1 MLKKFLNSLCAMAL
15 ALNVLT
21 LFSCAG
27 GAMGGGD
34 LEETGLSVRLPTTR
48 SAQWNISDVEIFTV
62 TIKSSSYKDTKTAS
76 QGETIT
82 FSNIPVGHYY
92 IEALGKKSSGEVTA
106 KGTAEVDVVAD
117 QTSSAEVHMGRL
129 NYCTV
134 TFDRNVIEPVP
145 AQTASQN
152 VTEGYTAIK
161 PANPTATGKTF
172 SYWSISDSSPT
183 PYDFSTPV
191 TSDIT
196 LYAIWNEVTYNITFN
211 YNGGTDGSGNTSC
224 VVPTVHDQS
233 PTQPTVTLTR
243 PGYTLSGGYW
253 SDTPGGYQV
262 NVMPATEDATYYA
275 MWEPTQYEITYSTPV
290 GDTPNADN
298 YTIVTSQALPTTLN
312 YEGLTFA
319 GWYDNSTFAGE
330 AITSVPVG
338 STGNKTFYAKW
349 TATVEFYPDDSLF
362 PSISTETVVYNQCI
376 PLLPNPTQGDQA
388 FLGWYCDDGDG
399 DPLNDEEVTSTT
411 PITRDMQIYAKW
423 GLGGMP

>member
-1 MLKKFLNSLCAMAL
+1 MCYGIGFECF
-15 ALNVLT
+15 NVI
-21 LFSCAG
+21 FMCRRCD
-27 GAMGGGD
+27 GGGD

-92 IEALGKKSSGEVTA
+92 VDALGKKSSGEITA

-134 TFDRNVIEPVP
+134 TFDRNVMDGPAP
-145 AQTASQN
+145 AQPASQN

-191 TSDIT
+191 NSDIT
-196 LYAIWNEVTYNITFN
+196 LYAIWDEVTYNITFD
-211 YNGGTDGSGNTSC
+211 YNGGTDGSGNTSR
-224 VVPTVHDQS
+224 VESTIHDQS
-233 PTQPTVTLTR
+233 PTQPV
-243 PGYTLSGGYW
+243 PGSFSKNGYTFSHW
-253 SDTPGGYQV
+253 SNTPTGSLVNIESATADT
-262 NVMPATEDATYYA
+262 TYYA
-275 MWEPTQYEITYSTPV
+275 VWDPVTYNITYIATPIPEIP
-290 GDTPNADN
+290 GT
-298 YTIVTSQALPTTLN
+298 YTYTVEETVDLPPPTYT
-312 YEGLTFA
+312 GLTFA
-319 GWYDNSTFAGE
+319 GWYDNSNFTGDAL
-330 AITSVPVG
+330 TSTVG
-338 STGNKTFYAKW
+338 LTGDKIFYAKW
-349 TATVEFYPDDSLF
+349 TVTVNFYQDVTLF
-362 PSISTETVVYNQCI
+362 NLLSSQAVVYNQCATEI
-376 PLLPNPTQGDQA
+376 ADPTQGDQG
-388 FLGWYCDDGDG
+388 FLGWRYNDGVYVDDF
-399 DPLNDEEVTSTT
+399 TFTM
-411 PITRDMQIYAKW
+411 PITRDMDVYAYW